1 MVYGIMGTGR
11 SLSIIR
17 IAALSLCYA
26 QQTILQL
33 SLFWFACNRA
43 KVMVL
48 DTSSA
53 EMMTFIV
60 SSGVAGW
67 IKISQ

>member
-17 IAALSLCYA
+17 GIAALSLCYA

-33 SLFWFACNRA
+33 LLFWFACNRA

-48 DTSSA
+48 DQQRRNDAFYSIKRSSW
-53 EMMTFIV
+53 V
-60 SSGVAGW
+60 D
-67 IKISQ
+67 